1 MSSPPMPAPVLSVR
15 GLSKNFGA
23 LVVAQ
28 AIDLD
33 LASGARTALIGPN
46 GAGKTTFVNLLT
58 GFLEP
63 DSGAIALAGRTLA
76 GLRPERRVK
85 RGLVRTHQISTLLA
99 EMTARDNVAIAV
111 AEREGFAWRLLRF
124 GPQWRRCRDEAQARL
139 EEMAIGDIA
148 DRGVAQ
154 LPYGEQ
160 RLLEIAI
167 ALSLRPLVLLLD
179 EPAAGVPT
187 HETEVIHQALARLP
201 SDIAILIIEHDMD
214 VVFRFAQ
221 EIVVLVQGR
230 VLMRGAPAAVSADP
244 GVRSVYLGTTAAA
257 R

>member
-1 MSSPPMPAPVLSVR
+1 MTATPVLSVR

-33 LASGARTALIGPN
+33 LAPGARVALIGPN

-63 DSGAIALAGRTLA
+63 DDGTIALAGENLA
-76 GLRPERRVK
+76 GLRPEARVK
-85 RGLVRTHQISTLLA
+85 RGLVRTHQISELLLDN
-99 EMTARDNVAIAV
+99 TARDNVAIAI

-124 GPQWRRCRDEAQARL
+124 GKEWRRCRDEAQERL
-139 EEMAIGDIA
+139 EEMEIGGIA
-148 DRGVAQ
+148 DRSVAR

-167 ALSLRPLVLLLD
+167 ALSLRPRLLLLD
-179 EPAAGVPT
+179 EPAAGVPS
-187 HETEVIHQALARLP
+187 HETEVIHQALGRMPA
-201 SDIAILIIEHDMD
+201 SIAILIIEHDMD
-214 VVFRFAQ
+214 VVFRFAL

-230 VLMRGAPAAVSADP
+230 VLTRGAPAAVSADP
-244 GVRSVYLGTTAAA
+244 RVRAVYLGTAAL
-257 R
+257 

>member
-1 MSSPPMPAPVLSVR
+1 MNPAPALSVR
-15 GLSKNFGA
+15 SLSKNFGT

-33 LASGARTALIGPN
+33 LARGARVALIGPN
-46 GAGKTTFVNLLT
+46 GAGKTTFINLLT

-63 DSGAIALAGRTLA
+63 DQGTIALAGESLA
-76 GLRPERRVK
+76 GVRPEQRVK
-85 RGLVRTHQISTLLA
+85 RGLVRTHQISTLLLDN
-99 EMTARDNVAIAV
+99 TARENVAIAI

-124 GPQWRRCRDEAQARL
+124 GAEWRRCRDEAQHRL
-139 EEMAIGDIA
+139 EEMGIGAAA
-148 DRGVAQ
+148 DKGVSQ

-179 EPAAGVPT
+179 EPAAGVPF
-187 HETEVIHQALARLP
+187 HETEMIHQALGRLP
-201 SDIAILIIEHDMD
+201 KDIAILIIEHDMD

-221 EIVVLVQGR
+221 EIVVLVQGCI
-230 VLMRGAPAAVSADP
+230 LTRGAPPVVAADP
-244 GVRSVYLGTTAAA
+244 RVRAVYLGKTVAGA
-257 R
+257 

>member
-1 MSSPPMPAPVLSVR
+1 MTAAATLFPALSVR

-33 LASGARTALIGPN
+33 LAPGARTALIGPN

-63 DSGAIALAGRTLA
+63 DSGTIALAGATLV
-76 GLRPERRVK
+76 GLRPEQRVK
-85 RGLVRTHQISTLLA
+85 RGLVRTHQISMLLA
-99 EMTARDNVAIAV
+99 ENTARDNVAIAV
-111 AEREGFAWRLLRF
+111 AEREGFAWRLMRF
-124 GPQWRRCRDEAQARL
+124 GPQWRRCCEEAQARL
-139 EEMAIGDIA
+139 EEMAIGGIA
-148 DRGVAQ
+148 DRCVMQ

-167 ALSLRPLVLLLD
+167 ALSLRPHVLLLD

-187 HETEVIHQALARLP
+187 HETEVIHDALARLP
-201 SDIAILIIEHDMD
+201 RDIAILIIEHDMD

-230 VLMRGAPAAVSADP
+230 VLMRGAPAAISADP
-244 GVRSVYLGTTAAA
+244 EVRAVYLGKSAMA

>member
-1 MSSPPMPAPVLSVR
+1 MTAAPVLSVR
-15 GLSKNFGA
+15 GLSKSFGA

-33 LASGARTALIGPN
+33 LAPGARVALIGPN

-63 DSGAIALAGRTLA
+63 DAGTIALAGENLA

-85 RGLVRTHQISTLLA
+85 RGLVRTHQVSTLLLDD
-99 EMTARDNVAIAV
+99 TARDNVAIAV
-111 AEREGFAWRLLRF
+111 AEREGLAWRMLRF
-124 GPQWRRCRDEAQARL
+124 GKEWHRCRDEAQGKL
-139 EEMAIGDIA
+139 EEIGIGENA
-148 DRGVAQ
+148 ERRVAQ

-167 ALSLRPLVLLLD
+167 ALSLRPRVLLLD
-179 EPAAGVPT
+179 EPAAGVPA
-187 HETEVIHQALARLP
+187 HETELIHQALGRLP
-201 SDIAILIIEHDMD
+201 IGIAILIIEHDMD

-221 EIVVLVQGR
+221 EIVVLVQGQ
-230 VLMRGAPAAVSADP
+230 VLTHGPPPVIAADP
-244 GVRSVYLGTTAAA
+244 RVRAVYLGKSPA
-257 R
+257 